1 MSASGATAKVILD
14 SWNGHTRLTTMEVTF
29 WRPMLPEFNTHRAF
43 SRNSASSRA
52 IPLAK
57 QIQRIRDNP
66 AGPVFWGKNQPGM
79 SAHQEVNFGKMEGYN
94 YTVKEQW
101 NAAMRDALHHAEI
114 LGEYNLHKQVA
125 TRIIEAYMWHTV
137 IVSFTESDNFFE
149 LRRPPSG
156 IMDPSFPAQPEM
168 QVVAIEM
175 YNAMKASDPTFLKE
189 GEWHTPYIQ
198 KDEDLSLGDRLRV
211 SAGRCARVSY
221 LTHDGIRDI
230 KKDLEL
236 ADKLVSS
243 KHMSPLEHQAR
254 SMADSKRYANFS
266 GWLQFRGFV
275 ERQAAIVETIS

>member
-1 MSASGATAKVILD
+1 MTSARVILD
-14 SWNGHTRLTTMEVTF
+14 SWNGQTRLTTMEVTF
-29 WRPMLPEFNTHRAF
+29 WRPMLPEFNTHRAL

-57 QIQRIRDNP
+57 QIERIRANP
-66 AGPVFWGKNQPGM
+66 AGPIFWGRNKPGM
-79 SAHQEVNFGKMEGYN
+79 SAHEEVDFNRRDEYGS
-94 YTVKEQW
+94 TVKERWDQ
-101 NAAMRDALHHAEI
+101 AMDDALHHAE
-114 LGEYNLHKQVA
+114 LLETHSVHKQIA
-125 TRIIEAYMWHTV
+125 TRIIEPYMWHTV

-156 IMDPSFPAQPEM
+156 VMDPEFPAQPEM

-175 YNAMKASDPTFLKE
+175 YNAMKNSDPVFLKE

-198 KDEDLSLGDRLRV
+198 PGEDLPLAERLRV

-275 ERQAAIVETIS
+275 ERQAAIVETTA

>member
-1 MSASGATAKVILD
+1 MTSAKVVLD
-14 SWNGHTRLTTMEVTF
+14 SWNGQTRLTTMEVTF

-66 AGPVFWGKNQPGM
+66 AGPVFWGRNQPGM
-79 SAHQEVNFGKMEGYN
+79 SAHEQVDFLYRDEFGE
-94 YTVKEQW
+94 TVKDRW
-101 NAAMRDALHHAEI
+101 NYAREDALHHAEQ
-114 LGEYNLHKQVA
+114 LADHNLHKALA
-125 TRIIEAYMWHTV
+125 TRIIEPFMWHTV
-137 IVSFTESDNFFE
+137 IVSFTDSDNFFE

-175 YNAMKASDPTFLKE
+175 YNAMKNSDPVFLKE

-198 KDEDLSLGDRLRV
+198 PDEDLSLAERLRV

-254 SMADSKRYANFS
+254 SMADNKSYANFR
-266 GWLQFRGFV
+266 GWLQFRGFI
-275 ERQAAIVETIS
+275 EREAKLVDIIS